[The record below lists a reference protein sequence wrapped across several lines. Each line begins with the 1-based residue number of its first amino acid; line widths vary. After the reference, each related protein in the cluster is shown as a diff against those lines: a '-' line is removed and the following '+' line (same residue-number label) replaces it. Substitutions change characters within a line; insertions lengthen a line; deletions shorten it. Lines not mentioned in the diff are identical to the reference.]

1 MERFVK
7 FGYVVY
13 TKVMVA
19 RRLLDIGFVMVG
31 DTKVAVKEMDGKP
44 RRWMGSQSYFA
55 VEH

>member
-44 RRWMGSQSYFA
+44 RRWSQSYFA
-55 VEH
+55 IEH